1 MAELPVR
8 GLCSIEE
15 VREKM
20 GCCACWFKCGTG
32 EEWCVCLQLGG
43 EARHRLGEGGGER
56 QGQSIG
62 GQWRTVRRAWSQ
74 GRGIKATGRRLLQA
88 RSGVKWHGETKR
100 CVGGE
105 VLMPAIGGVAR
116 RC

>member
-1 MAELPVR
+1 M
-8 GLCSIEE
+8 
-15 VREKM
+15 
-20 GCCACWFKCGTG
+20 
-32 EEWCVCLQLGG
+32 CLQLGG

-105 VLMPAIGGVAR
+105 VSSPVNDGHVSRLSALLSD
-116 RC
+116 